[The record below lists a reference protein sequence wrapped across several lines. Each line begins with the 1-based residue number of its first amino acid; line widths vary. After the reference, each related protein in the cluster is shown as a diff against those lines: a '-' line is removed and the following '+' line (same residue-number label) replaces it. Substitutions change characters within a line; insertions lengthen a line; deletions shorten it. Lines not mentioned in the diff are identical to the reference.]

1 MPFYIILALFG
12 AIFGTVE
19 AYAATC
25 VEDNSCE
32 SLGYTKSSCPNG
44 GIACPYDTSKWHCAD
59 WSCADGRYSAYSNPS
74 QDCVE
79 VSYKG
84 LTCYD
89 CQEKTVCAAGSYATA
104 ELCQT
109 ATGKTCVIN
118 TDGCYAAKVS
128 TCAAGTYES
137 SEECIAANPSATKCL
152 KNTATGC
159 YSPLTAITCIS
170 TLGLYD
176 TRAECVAAT
185 NSKCIN
191 DGTCWKAVELNT
203 CIDYPLS
210 NCPSHATCSKCDTDS
225 SKLKFDSCDTN
236 YYNTGTDASPTC
248 TSCSKAQADLN
259 QLNTIAKLS
268 FLNCCSDGNIGV
280 KCRQNMGSDCT
291 NTSRYGSWLD
301 GCLPYKQT
309 SINPKEDATDL
320 TTFQNACK
328 DAMQEIKD
336 TIDDFNEKCPNYKI
350 KNVVSPTT
358 QCGSVIINGLH
369 ARPSYNSDASKM
381 GCSASDIGDSDWG
394 N

>member
-89 CQEKTVCAAGSYATA
+89 CQEKTICAAGSYATA

-118 TDGCYAAKVS
+118 TDGCYIAKVS

-137 SEECIAANPSATKCL
+137 SEECVAANPSALKCTK
-152 KNTATGC
+152 NATTGC
-159 YSPLTAITCIS
+159 YSPITAVTFCYPK
-170 TLGLYD
+170 LGLYP
-176 TRAECVAAT
+176 TRTACREAT
-185 NSKCIN
+185 NSVCVKQG
-191 DGTCWKAVELNT
+191 DCWKALEFNT
-203 CIDYPLS
+203 CIDYPLT
-210 NCPSHATCSKCDTDS
+210 NCPSHATCSKCNTDS

-268 FLNCCSDGNIGV
+268 FLNCCSGNETGVV
-280 KCRQNMGSDCT
+280 KCRQNMSSDCT
-291 NTSRYGSWLD
+291 NTSRYGSWHD
-301 GCLPYKQT
+301 GCIPYKQT
-309 SINPKEDATDL
+309 TIKDL
-320 TTFQNACK
+320 TYTDVYAFKQACMN
-328 DAMQEIKD
+328 AMQEIKD

-350 KNVVSPTT
+350 KNVVSPNT
-358 QCGSVIINGLH
+358 QCSTVIYKGIKAAPN
-369 ARPSYNSDASKM
+369 YNSDSVKL
-381 GCSASDIGDSDWG
+381 GCSSSL
-394 N
+394 